1 MKAASLFAPRYMKVQ
16 DVPQPRVLPEG
27 IVVKVK
33 ACGICGSDLHIY
45 KRGAPMMAMQQIL
58 GHEYSGDVV
67 EVGENVVG
75 VQKGD
80 RVLALSGGAYAEYV
94 SVPMAMLNVTVF
106 HLPDELSYEVG
117 ATVEPLT
124 LGVHAATRAQPKAE
138 DTVAIIGAGMIGQGT
153 LQAFKAMGVSR
164 VIVSEMGKKR
174 LEVAKAMGAD
184 IVINAAEEDTI
195 SRIFEI
201 TDGMGA
207 DIVAECA
214 GAPVTFQ
221 QALDIVRSGGMLQA
235 DMLRPGGKI
244 ILEAVYEEPIQWE
257 PVNAI
262 TKGVEMIA
270 CFGGAFPP
278 TIDLLKTGKIDTK
291 PLITHEFP
299 LDKIQEAFATQLK
312 PEEAIKVLIKP

>member
-1 MKAASLFAPRYMKVQ
+1 MKAASLLAPRYMKVQ
-16 DVPQPRVLPEG
+16 DVPEPIVQPDG

-45 KRGAPMMAMQQIL
+45 KRGAPLMAMQQML

-67 EVGENVVG
+67 EVGANVVG
-75 VQKGD
+75 IQKGD
-80 RVLALSGGAYAEYV
+80 RVVALSGGAYAEYAN
-94 SVPMAMLNVTVF
+94 VPMAMLNVTVF
-106 HLPDELSYEVG
+106 HLPDELSYEVA
-117 ATVEPLT
+117 ATIEPLT
-124 LGVHAATRAQPKAE
+124 LGVHAATRAEPKAE
-138 DTVAIIGAGMIGQGT
+138 DTVVIIGAGMIGQGT
-153 LQAFKAMGVSR
+153 LQAFKAVGVSR
-164 VIVSEMGKKR
+164 VIVSEIGKKR

-184 IVINAAEEDTI
+184 IVINAAEEDTV
-195 SRIFEI
+195 SRVFEI
-201 TDGMGA
+201 TDGVGG

-214 GAPVTFQ
+214 GAPATFQ
-221 QALDIVRSGGMLQA
+221 QALDIVRNGGMLQA

-270 CFGGAFPP
+270 CFGGCFPP
-278 TIDLLKTGKIDTK
+278 TIEFLRTGKINTR

-299 LDKIQEAFATQLK
+299 LDKIQEAFVTQQK
-312 PEEAIKVLIKP
+312 VEEAIKVLIKP